1 MSFEFMKPHQ
11 NCLESWELA
20 LLGWEGTGDSVL
32 EGKAWGPPRRLS
44 PSCIEQSSS
53 SLKFSWRVTD
63 GVYLRMVPFP
73 QQTFVPKVLG
83 RGRAH
88 RSQNNLLVSVSTTG
102 ADSYFVGGL
111 SVAGNG

>member
-1 MSFEFMKPHQ
+1 MSFVFMKPHQ

-20 LLGWEGTGDSVL
+20 LRGWEGTGHSVL

-63 GVYLRMVPFP
+63 GVYLRMVPCP

-88 RSQNNLLVSVSTTG
+88 RSQNNLLVSVSATG

>member
-1 MSFEFMKPHQ
+1 MSFVFMKPHQ

-20 LLGWEGTGDSVL
+20 LRGWEGTGDSVL

-63 GVYLRMVPFP
+63 GVYLRMVPCP

-83 RGRAH
+83 RGRAD
-88 RSQNNLLVSVSTTG
+88 RSQNNLLVSVSATG
-102 ADSYFVGGL
+102 ADSYFVRGL